1 MCSCK
6 RSFVARTVLLQG
18 DFFLATHRIE
28 MGKLSDVQLKAW
40 VRDGTRIAGKSDGD
54 GLTFTLSAQGTATWT
69 LRYRIAGRARELTL
83 GRYPDLSLGEA
94 RKLAAAKRVEV
105 QQVIDVAAI
114 KQQKKAEAKQ
124 VANVEQLA
132 NLWLDNTVRRRHQHP
147 EVTERVFKRDIL
159 PALGKSNT
167 KSVTTPE
174 ITRLLAKI
182 NASGRPSIANDAL
195 RHMKAMFAYGEALGM
210 VDRNP
215 AERIKLEHAGGQ
227 EKSRT
232 RALSTAEIAK
242 LLKAMRE
249 AGTQFGRDNELAVK
263 LLLALAC
270 RKMELFAAKWE
281 EFDLSNNL
289 WRIPATRIKTRESRE
304 LALAPALIEWLQEL
318 KIRACGSDYV
328 FPARRE
334 SKRKRFPHVSPDTTW
349 RALHDLNHGLEAFTV
364 HDLRRTSRSLMA
376 DIGVP
381 FDVAEKILGHKL
393 PGVAHVYDR
402 GGSLEQQRT
411 ALEKVAGAL
420 VRLESSKQ
428 ESKIIQISDIRRQS

>member
-1 MCSCK
+1 
-6 RSFVARTVLLQG
+6 
-18 DFFLATHRIE
+18 

-40 VRDGTRIAGKSDGD
+40 VRAGARIAGKSDGD
-54 GLTFTLSAQGTATWT
+54 GLTFTLSMQGTATWA

-94 RKLAAAKRVEV
+94 RKLAAAKRVDV

-124 VANVEQLA
+124 AANVQQLA
-132 NLWLDNTVRRRHQHP
+132 ELWLDNTVRRRHQHP

-159 PALGKSNT
+159 PALGKCDT
-167 KSVTTPE
+167 KRLTTPE

-232 RALSTAEIAK
+232 RALSTTEIAK

-249 AGTQFGRDNELAVK
+249 AGTKFGRDNELAVK

-270 RKMELFAAKWE
+270 RKMELFAANWD
-281 EFDLSNNL
+281 EFDFSNNL
-289 WRIPATRIKTRESRE
+289 WRIPATRVKTGESRE
-304 LALAPALIEWLQEL
+304 LALAPEVIEWLQEL
-318 KIRACGSDYV
+318 KIRACGSNYV

-349 RALHDLNHGLEAFTV
+349 RALHELNHGLEAFTV

-402 GGSLEQQRT
+402 GGSREQQRA
-411 ALEKVAGAL
+411 ALNRVAQMLTDLGMG
-420 VRLESSKQ
+420 
-428 ESKIIQISDIRRQS
+428 RQQANVVSLTRGSHAA

>member
-1 MCSCK
+1 
-6 RSFVARTVLLQG
+6 
-18 DFFLATHRIE
+18 

-40 VRDGTRIAGKSDGD
+40 VRDGARIAGKSDGD

-83 GRYPDLSLGEA
+83 GRYPDLSLGDA
-94 RKLAAAKRVEV
+94 RKLAAAKRVDV

-124 VANVEQLA
+124 AANVQQLA
-132 NLWLDNTVRRRHQHP
+132 DLWLDNTVRRRHQHP

-159 PALGKSNT
+159 PALGKCDT

-195 RHMKAMFAYGEALGM
+195 RRMKAMFAYGEALGM

-242 LLKAMRE
+242 LLKTMRE
-249 AGTQFGRDNELAVK
+249 AGTKFGRDNELAVK

-270 RKMELFAAKWE
+270 RKMELFAAKWD
-281 EFDLSNNL
+281 EFDFSNNL
-289 WRIPATRIKTRESRE
+289 WRIPASRVKTGEARE
-304 LALAPALIEWLQEL
+304 LALAPQVVEWLQEL

-334 SKRKRFPHVSPDTTW
+334 SKQKRFAHVSPDTTW
-349 RALHDLNHGLEAFTV
+349 RALHELTHGLEAFTV

-402 GGSLEQQRT
+402 GSSREQQRS
-411 ALEKVAGAL
+411 ALN
-420 VRLESSKQ
+420 RLAQVLTDLEVG
-428 ESKIIQISDIRRQS
+428 RQQANVVSLTRGSHAA

>member
-1 MCSCK
+1 M
-6 RSFVARTVLLQG
+6 G
-18 DFFLATHRIE
+18 DFFLATHGIE

-40 VRDGTRIAGKSDGD
+40 VRDGARIAGKSDGD
-54 GLTFTLSAQGTATWT
+54 GLTFTLSSQGTATWT

-124 VANVEQLA
+124 AANVEQLA
-132 NLWLDNTVRRRHQHP
+132 DLWLDNTVRRRHQHP

-159 PALGKSNT
+159 PALGKCNT

-232 RALSTAEIAK
+232 RALSTTEIAK
-242 LLKAMRE
+242 LLKTMRE
-249 AGTQFGRDNELAVK
+249 AGTKFGRDNELAVK

-270 RKMELFAAKWE
+270 RKMELFAAKWD
-281 EFDLSNNL
+281 EFDFQNNL
-289 WRIPATRIKTRESRE
+289 WRIPAKRVKTGEARE
-304 LALAPALIEWLQEL
+304 LALAPQVVEWLQEL

-334 SKRKRFPHVSPDTTW
+334 SKQKRFAHVSPDTTW
-349 RALHDLNHGLEAFTV
+349 RALHELPHGLEAFTV

-402 GGSLEQQRT
+402 GGSREQQRS
-411 ALEKVAGAL
+411 ALN
-420 VRLESSKQ
+420 RLAQMLTDLEVGRQQ
-428 ESKIIQISDIRRQS
+428 ENVVSLTWDSHAA

>member
-1 MCSCK
+1 
-6 RSFVARTVLLQG
+6 
-18 DFFLATHRIE
+18 

-40 VRDGTRIAGKSDGD
+40 VREGERIAGKSDGD

-83 GRYPDLSLGEA
+83 GRYPDLSLAEA
-94 RKLAAAKRVEV
+94 RKLAATKRVDV

-114 KQQKKAEAKQ
+114 KQQKKAEAKLA
-124 VANVEQLA
+124 ANVEHLA

-159 PALGKSNT
+159 PALGRCDT
-167 KSVTTPE
+167 KSLTTPE

-232 RALSTAEIAK
+232 RALSSTEITK
-242 LLKAMRE
+242 LLKAMRN
-249 AGTQFGRDNELAVK
+249 AGTKFGRDNELAVK
-263 LLLALAC
+263 LLLTLAC
-270 RKMELFAAKWE
+270 RKMELFGSKWDD
-281 EFDLSNNL
+281 FDFSNNL
-289 WRIPATRIKTRESRE
+289 WRIPATRVKTGESRE
-304 LALAPALIEWLQEL
+304 LALAPPVIEWLLEL
-318 KIRACGSDYV
+318 KIRSCGSDYI

-334 SKRKRFPHVSPDTTW
+334 SKRKRFDHVSPDTTW
-349 RALHDLNHGLEAFTV
+349 RALRDLDHGRSRPINEAEREAT
-364 HDLRRTSRSLMA
+364 LL
-376 DIGVP
+376 
-381 FDVAEKILGHKL
+381 L
-393 PGVAHVYDR
+393 PYQTESFKYKTLKNALIKKGIWNDEVR
-402 GGSLEQQRT
+402 FGGL
-411 ALEKVAGAL
+411 A
-420 VRLESSKQ
+420 
-428 ESKIIQISDIRRQS
+428 

>member
-1 MCSCK
+1 
-6 RSFVARTVLLQG
+6 
-18 DFFLATHRIE
+18 
-28 MGKLSDVQLKAW
+28 MGKLTDVQLKAW
-40 VRDGTRIAGKSDGD
+40 VRDGARIAGKSDGD
-54 GLTFTLSAQGTATWT
+54 GLTFTLSSQGTATWT

-83 GRYPDLSLGEA
+83 GRYPDLSLSEA
-94 RKLAAAKRVEV
+94 RRLAAAKRVDV

-114 KQQKKAEAKQ
+114 KQQKKAEVKQ
-124 VANVEQLA
+124 AANVQQLA
-132 NLWLDNTVRRRHQHP
+132 DLWLDNTVRRRHQHP
-147 EVTERVFKRDIL
+147 EVTERVFRRDIL
-159 PALGKSNT
+159 PALGKCDT

-195 RHMKAMFAYGEALGM
+195 RHLKAMFAYGEALGM
-210 VDRNP
+210 VVRNP
-215 AERIKLEHAGGQ
+215 AERIKLEHAGGK

-232 RALSTAEIAK
+232 RALSTAEITK
-242 LLKAMRE
+242 LLKSMRD
-249 AGTQFGRDNELAVK
+249 AGTKFGRDNELAVK

-270 RKMELFAAKWE
+270 RKMELFAAKWN
-281 EFDLSNNL
+281 EFDFSNNL
-289 WRIPATRIKTRESRE
+289 WRITATRVKTGEARE
-304 LALAPALIEWLQEL
+304 LALAPQVVEWLQEL

-334 SKRKRFPHVSPDTTW
+334 SKQKRFAHVSPDTTW
-349 RALHDLNHGLEAFTV
+349 RALHELPHGLEAFTV

-402 GGSLEQQRT
+402 GGSREQQRS
-411 ALEKVAGAL
+411 ALNRLAQVLSDLEVGRQQENVVALTWGSHAA
-420 VRLESSKQ
+420 
-428 ESKIIQISDIRRQS
+428 

>member
-1 MCSCK
+1 
-6 RSFVARTVLLQG
+6 
-18 DFFLATHRIE
+18 

-40 VRDGTRIAGKSDGD
+40 VRDGARIAGKSDGD

-69 LRYRIAGRARELTL
+69 LRYRITGRARELTL

-124 VANVEQLA
+124 AANVEQLA
-132 NLWLDNTVRRRHQHP
+132 NLWLDNTVRRRHQYP
-147 EVTERVFKRDIL
+147 KVTERVFKRDIL
-159 PALGKSNT
+159 PALGKCNT
-167 KSVTTPE
+167 KSVTTTE

-304 LALAPALIEWLQEL
+304 LALAPAVIEWLQEL
-318 KIRACGSDYV
+318 KVRACGSDYV

-364 HDLRRTSRSLMA
+364 HDLRRTSRSQ
-376 DIGVP
+376 
-381 FDVAEKILGHKL
+381 H
-393 PGVAHVYDR
+393 
-402 GGSLEQQRT
+402 
-411 ALEKVAGAL
+411 
-420 VRLESSKQ
+420 
-428 ESKIIQISDIRRQS
+428 

>member
-1 MCSCK
+1 
-6 RSFVARTVLLQG
+6 
-18 DFFLATHRIE
+18 
-28 MGKLSDVQLKAW
+28 MGQLSDIQLRSWIKA
-40 VRDGTRIAGKSDGD
+40 GKAIAGKSDGD
-54 GLTFTLSAQGTATWT
+54 GLTFTLSAQGTATWI

-114 KQQKKAEAKQ
+114 KQQKKVVAKQ
-124 VANVEQLA
+124 AANVEQLA

-159 PALGKSNT
+159 PALGKCDT

-232 RALSTAEIAK
+232 RALTSTEIAK
-242 LLKAMRE
+242 LLKAIRE
-249 AGTQFGRDNELAVK
+249 AGVKFGRDNELAVK

-270 RKMELFAAKWE
+270 RKMELFGAKWD
-281 EFDLSNNL
+281 EFDFSSNL
-289 WRIPATRIKTRESRE
+289 WRIPAIRVKTGISRE
-304 LALAPALIEWLQEL
+304 LALAPQVVAWLQEL
-318 KIRACGSDYV
+318 KIRACDSDYV

-334 SKRKRFPHVSPDTTW
+334 SKQKRFAHVSPDTTW
-349 RALHDLNHGLEAFTV
+349 RALHELNHGLEHFTV

-402 GGSLEQQRT
+402 GNSIEQQQI
-411 ALEKVAGAL
+411 ALARLALTLTELETGHMQTKVVSLSRVSYAA
-420 VRLESSKQ
+420 
-428 ESKIIQISDIRRQS
+428 

>member
-1 MCSCK
+1 
-6 RSFVARTVLLQG
+6 
-18 DFFLATHRIE
+18 

-40 VRDGTRIAGKSDGD
+40 VRDGARIAGKSDGD
-54 GLTFTLSAQGTATWT
+54 GLTFTLSSQGTATWT

-94 RKLAAAKRVEV
+94 RKLAAAKRVDV

-124 VANVEQLA
+124 AANVEQLA
-132 NLWLDNTVRRRHQHP
+132 DLWLDNTVRRRHQHP

-159 PALGKSNT
+159 PALGKRNT

-232 RALSTAEIAK
+232 RALSTTEIAK
-242 LLKAMRE
+242 LLKTMRE
-249 AGTQFGRDNELAVK
+249 AGTKFGRENELAVK

-270 RKMELFAAKWE
+270 RKMELFAAKWD
-281 EFDLSNNL
+281 EFDFSNNQ
-289 WRIPATRIKTRESRE
+289 WRIPSKRVKTGEARE
-304 LALAPALIEWLQEL
+304 LALAPQVIEWLHEL
-318 KIRACGSDYV
+318 RIRACGSDYV

-334 SKRKRFPHVSPDTTW
+334 SKQKRFAHVSPDTTW
-349 RALHDLNHGLEAFTV
+349 RALHELHHGLEAFTV

-402 GGSLEQQRT
+402 GNSREQQRS
-411 ALEKVAGAL
+411 ALNRLAQTLMELETGLIQPKVVSLSRGSHAA
-420 VRLESSKQ
+420 
-428 ESKIIQISDIRRQS
+428 

>member
-1 MCSCK
+1 
-6 RSFVARTVLLQG
+6 
-18 DFFLATHRIE
+18 

>member
-1 MCSCK
+1 
-6 RSFVARTVLLQG
+6 
-18 DFFLATHRIE
+18 
-28 MGKLSDVQLKAW
+28 MGKLSDVQLRAW
-40 VRDGTRIAGKSDGD
+40 IRDGKAIAGKSDGD

-94 RKLAAAKRVEV
+94 RKLAAAKRVDV

-114 KQQKKAEAKQ
+114 KQQKKAEAKRA
-124 VANVEQLA
+124 ANVEHLA

-147 EVTERVFKRDIL
+147 EVTERVFRRDIL
-159 PALGKSNT
+159 PALGKCDT

-232 RALSTAEIAK
+232 RALSTVEIAK
-242 LLKAMRE
+242 LLKTMRE
-249 AGTQFGRDNELAVK
+249 AGTKFGRDNELAVK

-270 RKMELFAAKWE
+270 RKMELFAAKWD
-281 EFDLSNNL
+281 EFDLPNNL
-289 WRIPATRIKTRESRE
+289 WRIPATRVKTGEARE
-304 LALAPALIEWLQEL
+304 LALAPQVVEWLQEL

-334 SKRKRFPHVSPDTTW
+334 SKQKRFAHVSPDTTW
-349 RALHDLNHGLEAFTV
+349 RALHELPHGLEAFTV

-402 GGSLEQQRT
+402 GGSREQQRA
-411 ALEKVAGAL
+411 ALEKIANLL
-420 VRLESSKQ
+420 VRLESDQ
-428 ESKIIQISDIRRQS
+428 NMGNVIAFQLREA

>member
-1 MCSCK
+1 
-6 RSFVARTVLLQG
+6 
-18 DFFLATHRIE
+18 

-40 VRDGTRIAGKSDGD
+40 VRDGARIAGKSDGD

-124 VANVEQLA
+124 AANVEQLA
-132 NLWLDNTVRRRHQHP
+132 NLWLDNTVRRRHQYP

-159 PALGKSNT
+159 PALGKCNT

-242 LLKAMRE
+242 LLKAMR
-249 AGTQFGRDNELAVK
+249 
-263 LLLALAC
+263 
-270 RKMELFAAKWE
+270 
-281 EFDLSNNL
+281 
-289 WRIPATRIKTRESRE
+289 
-304 LALAPALIEWLQEL
+304 
-318 KIRACGSDYV
+318 
-328 FPARRE
+328 
-334 SKRKRFPHVSPDTTW
+334 
-349 RALHDLNHGLEAFTV
+349 
-364 HDLRRTSRSLMA
+364 
-376 DIGVP
+376 
-381 FDVAEKILGHKL
+381 
-393 PGVAHVYDR
+393 
-402 GGSLEQQRT
+402 
-411 ALEKVAGAL
+411 
-420 VRLESSKQ
+420 
-428 ESKIIQISDIRRQS
+428 

>member
-1 MCSCK
+1 
-6 RSFVARTVLLQG
+6 
-18 DFFLATHRIE
+18 

-40 VRDGTRIAGKSDGD
+40 VRDGARIAGKSDGD

-124 VANVEQLA
+124 AANVEQLA
-132 NLWLDNTVRRRHQHP
+132 NLWLDNTVRRRHQYP

-304 LALAPALIEWLQEL
+304 LALAPAVIEWLQEL

-376 DIGVP
+376 DIGVH

-428 ESKIIQISDIRRQS
+428 ESKIIQISDMRRQS

>member
-1 MCSCK
+1 M
-6 RSFVARTVLLQG
+6 G
-18 DFFLATHRIE
+18 DSFLATHGIE

-40 VRDGTRIAGKSDGD
+40 VRDGARIAGKSDGD
-54 GLTFTLSAQGTATWT
+54 GLTFTLSSQGTATWT

-124 VANVEQLA
+124 AANVEQLA
-132 NLWLDNTVRRRHQHP
+132 DLWLDNTVRRRHQHP

-159 PALGKSNT
+159 PALGKCNT

-232 RALSTAEIAK
+232 RALSTTEIAK

-249 AGTQFGRDNELAVK
+249 AGTKFGRDNELAVK

-270 RKMELFAAKWE
+270 RKMELFASKWD
-281 EFDLSNNL
+281 EFDFSNNL
-289 WRIPATRIKTRESRE
+289 WRIPATRVKTGEARE
-304 LALAPALIEWLQEL
+304 LALAPQVVEWLQEL
-318 KIRACGSDYV
+318 RIRACGSDYV

-334 SKRKRFPHVSPDTTW
+334 SKQKRFAHVSPDTTW
-349 RALHDLNHGLEAFTV
+349 RALHDLPHGLEAFTV

-428 ESKIIQISDIRRQS
+428 ESKIIQISDMRRQS

>member
-1 MCSCK
+1 
-6 RSFVARTVLLQG
+6 
-18 DFFLATHRIE
+18 

-40 VRDGTRIAGKSDGD
+40 VRDGARIAGKSDGD

-83 GRYPDLSLGEA
+83 GRYPDLSLGDA
-94 RKLAAAKRVEV
+94 RKLAAAKRVDV

-124 VANVEQLA
+124 AANVQQLA
-132 NLWLDNTVRRRHQHP
+132 ELWLDNTVRRRHQHP

-159 PALGKSNT
+159 PALGKCDT

-232 RALSTAEIAK
+232 RALSTTEIAK
-242 LLKAMRE
+242 LLKTMRE
-249 AGTQFGRDNELAVK
+249 AGTKFGRDNELAVK

-270 RKMELFAAKWE
+270 RKMELFAAKWD
-281 EFDLSNNL
+281 EFDLLNNL
-289 WRIPATRIKTRESRE
+289 WRIPATRVKTGEARE
-304 LALAPALIEWLQEL
+304 LALAPQVVEWLQEL
-318 KIRACGSDYV
+318 KIRACGSDCV

-334 SKRKRFPHVSPDTTW
+334 SKQKRFAHVSPDTTW
-349 RALHDLNHGLEAFTV
+349 RALHELPHGLEAFTV

-402 GGSLEQQRT
+402 GGSREQQRA
-411 ALEKVAGAL
+411 ALEKIANLL
-420 VRLESSKQ
+420 VRLESEIT
-428 ESKIIQISDIRRQS
+428 ESNIIQISKQRKHS

>member
-1 MCSCK
+1 MGD
-6 RSFVARTVLLQG
+6 SFVA
-18 DFFLATHRIE
+18 THGIE

-40 VRDGTRIAGKSDGD
+40 VRDGARIAGKSDGD
-54 GLTFTLSAQGTATWT
+54 GLTFTLSSQGTATWT

-124 VANVEQLA
+124 AANVEQLA
-132 NLWLDNTVRRRHQHP
+132 DLWLDNTVRRRHQHP

-159 PALGKSNT
+159 PALGKCNT

-215 AERIKLEHAGGQ
+215 AERIMLEHAGGQ

-232 RALSTAEIAK
+232 RALSTAEITK

-249 AGTQFGRDNELAVK
+249 AGTKFGRDNELAVK

-270 RKMELFAAKWE
+270 RKMELFASKWD
-281 EFDLSNNL
+281 EFDFSNNL
-289 WRIPATRIKTRESRE
+289 WRIPATRVKTGEARE
-304 LALAPALIEWLQEL
+304 LALAPQVVEWLQEL

-334 SKRKRFPHVSPDTTW
+334 SKQKRFAHVSPDTTW
-349 RALHDLNHGLEAFTV
+349 RALHELPHGLEAFTV

-402 GGSLEQQRT
+402 GNSREQQRS
-411 ALEKVAGAL
+411 ALNRLAQTLMELETGRMQSKVFSLSRGSHAA
-420 VRLESSKQ
+420 
-428 ESKIIQISDIRRQS
+428 

>member
-1 MCSCK
+1 
-6 RSFVARTVLLQG
+6 
-18 DFFLATHRIE
+18 

-40 VRDGTRIAGKSDGD
+40 VRDGSRIAGKSDGD
-54 GLTFTLSAQGTATWT
+54 GLTFTLSAQGAATWT

-94 RKLAAAKRVEV
+94 RKLAAAKRVDV

-114 KQQKKAEAKQ
+114 KQQKKTEAKQ
-124 VANVEQLA
+124 AANVQQLA
-132 NLWLDNTVRRRHQHP
+132 ELWLDNTVRRRHQHP

-159 PALGKSNT
+159 PALGKCDT
-167 KSVTTPE
+167 KRLTTPE

-195 RHMKAMFAYGEALGM
+195 RHMKAMFSYGEALGM

-232 RALSTAEIAK
+232 RALSTSEITK
-242 LLKAMRE
+242 LLKAIRT
-249 AGTQFGRDNELAVK
+249 AGTNFGRDNELAVK
-263 LLLALAC
+263 LLLGLAC
-270 RKMELFAAKWE
+270 RKMELFAAKWD
-281 EFDLSNNL
+281 EFDFSNNL
-289 WRIPATRIKTRESRE
+289 WRIPATRVKTGESRE
-304 LALAPALIEWLQEL
+304 LALAPTVIEWLEEL
-318 KIRACGSDYV
+318 KVRACGSDYV

-334 SKRKRFPHVSPDTTW
+334 SKQKRFAHVSPDTTW
-349 RALHDLNHGLEAFTV
+349 RALHELGHGLEPFTV

-402 GGSLEQQRT
+402 GGSKEQQRA
-411 ALEKVAGAL
+411 ALNRVAQML
-420 VRLESSKQ
+420 TDLEAGRPEANVVSLTRVSHAA
-428 ESKIIQISDIRRQS
+428 

>member
-1 MCSCK
+1 
-6 RSFVARTVLLQG
+6 
-18 DFFLATHRIE
+18 

-40 VRDGTRIAGKSDGD
+40 VRDGSRIAGRSDGD
-54 GLTFTLSAQGTATWT
+54 GLTFTLSAQGAATWT

-94 RKLAAAKRVEV
+94 RKLAAAKRVDV

-114 KQQKKAEAKQ
+114 KQQKKTEAKQ
-124 VANVEQLA
+124 AANVQQLA
-132 NLWLDNTVRRRHQHP
+132 ELWLDNTVRRRHQHP

-159 PALGKSNT
+159 PALGKCDT
-167 KSVTTPE
+167 KRLTTPE

-232 RALSTAEIAK
+232 RALSTTEIAK

-249 AGTQFGRDNELAVK
+249 AGTKFGRDNELAVK

-270 RKMELFAAKWE
+270 RKMELFAANWD
-281 EFDLSNNL
+281 EFDFSNNL
-289 WRIPATRIKTRESRE
+289 WRIPATRVKTGESRE
-304 LALAPALIEWLQEL
+304 LALAPEVIEWLQEL
-318 KIRACGSDYV
+318 KIRACGSNYV

-349 RALHDLNHGLEAFTV
+349 RALHELNHGLEAFTV

-393 PGVAHVYDR
+393 PGIAHVYDR
-402 GGSLEQQRT
+402 GSSREQQRN
-411 ALEKVAGAL
+411 ALNRLAQTLMEIETGPMSTKV
-420 VRLESSKQ
+420 VSISRSSHAA
-428 ESKIIQISDIRRQS
+428 

>member
-1 MCSCK
+1 
-6 RSFVARTVLLQG
+6 
-18 DFFLATHRIE
+18 

-40 VRDGTRIAGKSDGD
+40 MRDGVRIAGKSDGD

-124 VANVEQLA
+124 AANVEQLA
-132 NLWLDNTVRRRHQHP
+132 NLWLDNTVRSRHQRP
-147 EVTERVFKRDIL
+147 EVTERVFRRDIL
-159 PALGKSNT
+159 PALGKRDA

-182 NASGRPSIANDAL
+182 NGSGRPSIANDAL
-195 RHMKAMFAYGEALGM
+195 RHLKAMFAYGESLGL
-210 VDRNP
+210 VTRNP
-215 AERIKLEHAGGQ
+215 AERIKIEHAGGK

-232 RALSTAEIAK
+232 RALSRAEIGK
-242 LLKAMRE
+242 LFKAMRD
-249 AGTQFGRDNELAVK
+249 ASTRFGRENELAVK

-270 RKMELFAAKWE
+270 RKMELFAATWD

-289 WRIPATRIKTRESRE
+289 WRIPATRAKTGESRE
-304 LALAPALIEWLQEL
+304 LALAPPVIEWLQEL
-318 KIRACGSDYV
+318 KVRACGSEYV

-334 SKRKRFPHVSPDTTW
+334 SKQKRFAHVSPDTTW
-349 RALHDLNHGLEAFTV
+349 RALHELSHGLEAFTV

-393 PGVAHVYDR
+393 PGIAYIYDR

-411 ALEKVAGAL
+411 ALNRLAQEL
-420 VRLESSKQ
+420 VELEPARVHP
-428 ESKIIQISDIRRQS
+428 EVISLPRGKHAA

>member
-1 MCSCK
+1 
-6 RSFVARTVLLQG
+6 
-18 DFFLATHRIE
+18 

-40 VRDGTRIAGKSDGD
+40 VRDGARIAGKSDGD

-94 RKLAAAKRVEV
+94 RKLAAAKRVDV

-124 VANVEQLA
+124 AANVEQLA
-132 NLWLDNTVRRRHQHP
+132 DLWLDNTVRRRHQHP
-147 EVTERVFKRDIL
+147 AVTERVFKRDIL
-159 PALGKSNT
+159 PALGKCST
-167 KSVTTPE
+167 KSVTTSE

-249 AGTQFGRDNELAVK
+249 AGTKFGRDNELAVK

-270 RKMELFAAKWE
+270 RKMELFAAKWD
-281 EFDLSNNL
+281 EFDFSNNL
-289 WRIPATRIKTRESRE
+289 WRIPATRVKTGEARE
-304 LALAPALIEWLQEL
+304 LALAPQVVAWLQEL

-334 SKRKRFPHVSPDTTW
+334 SKQKRFAHVSPDTTW
-349 RALHDLNHGLEAFTV
+349 RALHELLHGLEAFTV

-402 GGSLEQQRT
+402 GGSREQQRS
-411 ALEKVAGAL
+411 ALN
-420 VRLESSKQ
+420 RLAQVLTDLEVGRQQ
-428 ESKIIQISDIRRQS
+428 ENVVSLTWGSHAA

>member
-6 RSFVARTVLLQG
+6 RSFVARAVLLQG

-124 VANVEQLA
+124 AANVEQLA
-132 NLWLDNTVRRRHQHP
+132 NLWLDNSVRRRHQYP

-159 PALGKSNT
+159 PALGKCNT

-304 LALAPALIEWLQEL
+304 LALAPAVIEWLQEL

-420 VRLESSKQ
+420 LRLESSKQ
-428 ESKIIQISDIRRQS
+428 ESKIIQISDMRRQS

>member
-1 MCSCK
+1 
-6 RSFVARTVLLQG
+6 
-18 DFFLATHRIE
+18 

-40 VRDGTRIAGKSDGD
+40 VRDGARIAGKSDGD
-54 GLTFTLSAQGTATWT
+54 GLTFTMSAQGTATWT

-94 RKLAAAKRVEV
+94 RKLAAAKRVDV
-105 QQVIDVAAI
+105 QQVIDVAAV

-124 VANVEQLA
+124 TANVELLA
-132 NLWLDNTVRRRHQHP
+132 DLWLDNTVRRRHQHP

-159 PALGKSNT
+159 PALGKCNT
-167 KSVTTPE
+167 KSLTTPE

-195 RHMKAMFAYGEALGM
+195 RHIKAMFAYGEALGM

-242 LLKAMRE
+242 LLKTMRE
-249 AGTQFGRDNELAVK
+249 AGTKFGRDNELAVK

-270 RKMELFAAKWE
+270 RKMELFAAKWD
-281 EFDLSNNL
+281 EFDFSNNL
-289 WRIPATRIKTRESRE
+289 WRIPSKRVKTGEARE
-304 LALAPALIEWLQEL
+304 LALAPQVIAWLHEL
-318 KIRACGSDYV
+318 RTRACGSDCV

-334 SKRKRFPHVSPDTTW
+334 SKQKRFAHVSPDTTW
-349 RALHDLNHGLEAFTV
+349 RALHELPHGLEAFTV

-402 GGSLEQQRT
+402 GTSRKQQRS
-411 ALEKVAGAL
+411 ALN
-420 VRLESSKQ
+420 RLAQTLMEL
-428 ESKIIQISDIRRQS
+428 ETGLIQPEVVSLPRGSHAA